1 MLTNKEVFTKNPLTN
16 RLPNKG
22 FSQVREPHTPQEWD
36 VLRYE
41 LSNFVCEGEYHV
53 GLERILSSFLTNL
66 EEPTQPAF
74 WIAGFYGSGK
84 SHLARMLEFLWRNV
98 TFQDGARARGLVNLP
113 DDISEHLQELD
124 IKGRRSGGLWSAAG
138 SLGADA
144 ANSVRIAIVS
154 VFCRS
159 AGLPAEYPTARLV
172 LWLKKNGFYD
182 AVRAFIEAQ
191 GKNFEDEILD
201 LYASPVVSQAI
212 LAAHPGYG
220 SETAVAEMIRAQFPL
235 LSDIS
240 DDQMTGTLTDIMRLQ
255 ADADGKLPLT
265 LVVLD
270 ELQQYLLH
278 NPNQTLSFQQAV
290 EACCSA
296 FKSQVLFVAT
306 GQNALR
312 GIPELAKL
320 TDRFSRPIQL
330 SDKDV
335 ETVIRQV
342 VLKKAPQHVAQV
354 AEVLE
359 KCSGEIERHL
369 AGTKLSSEPSD
380 KPFLVAD
387 YPLLPTRRRF
397 WEQVLRAVDKAG
409 AAGQLRTQLSVVHE
423 TLRGVADK
431 PLGTVV
437 AADRL
442 YTVISDSLVI
452 QGTLL
457 KDIHQIIENQD
468 DKTPDGLLRKRLCAT
483 IYMIGRLDRSA
494 GVDTG
499 LRATADV
506 LADLLVED
514 LQVGSTPLRQTIPG
528 LLAQMVDKGILIP
541 IGSEYGLQTRESAE
555 WEADFRGRLARIN
568 ADAKKIADDRTT
580 EMRTACAGLK
590 SVSFTVG
597 ESKTPRKVELHFAA
611 DAPMTDTG
619 NIAVWIRDE
628 WSVTEK
634 TVREDAQAA
643 GTQSPLVFV
652 SLPRR
657 AADKFSAALGEY
669 AALTE
674 TLQHK
679 GTPAT
684 HEGQEARS
692 GMETRQ
698 KQQRLTLNDFVADI
712 IKAARVYQGGGNEIV
727 GKDLAEAVGEA
738 SRVSAA
744 RLYPD
749 FAIGDAANW
758 ESVLARA
765 RDGNPDALNVLG
777 FTDSADKHP
786 ACQRVLAFVGTTG
799 KNGLAVRRHFTG
811 TPYGWPQHAADG
823 ALLVLTAANLLEAA
837 KSGNPVTVKQIEQP
851 SLGQTEFKAVS
862 VMVTMPQR
870 LEVGKLLLSAG
881 LSGKPADQAVSLPEF
896 VAKMRKLAED
906 AGGEAPLPVRPATT
920 LLDELKSLT
929 GNDLVFRVYE
939 HRQQLTTDWK
949 QWTLLKQTAQQ
960 RKGRWETLLSLQK
973 QAAGLPVFAA
983 AAPDIDAIRANR
995 SLLSDPDPVP
1005 SLCDTLTTALRAA
1018 MMAARQHLLEEY
1030 GSRMEAVDK
1039 DENWMRL
1046 SDTEKQNIRQAH
1058 GLLPLPALKVG
1069 TETEL
1074 LAALGDTPLP
1084 SWTTKTDALAAQVSR
1099 ALLDAAKKLEPTAV
1113 HFSLPGRSLKTLSEV
1128 DAYLADVRAEIVKH
1142 LEAGNPVVI

>member
-1 MLTNKEVFTKNPLTN
+1 MLTNKDVFTKNPLTN

-22 FSQVREPHTPQEWD
+22 VSKVREPQTTQEWD
-36 VLRYE
+36 VLHYE
-41 LSNFVCEGEYHV
+41 LSNFVCEGEYYV
-53 GLERILSSFLTNL
+53 GLERVLSSFLANL
-66 EEPTQPAF
+66 DEPTQPAF

-84 SHLARMLEFLWRNV
+84 SHLARVLEFLWRNN
-98 TFQDGARARGLVNLP
+98 TFPDGAKARGLVNLP
-113 DDISEHLQELD
+113 DDISAHLQELD
-124 IKGRRSGGLWSAAG
+124 IKGRRNGGLWSAAG
-138 SLGADA
+138 SLGSEA
-144 ANSVRIAIVS
+144 ANSIRIAIVS

-159 AGLPAEYPTARLV
+159 AGLPPDYPVARLV

-182 AVRAFIEAQ
+182 AVRAAIEAE
-191 GKNFEDEILD
+191 GKDFDDEILD
-201 LYASPVVSQAI
+201 LYASPVVSKAI
-212 LAAHPGYG
+212 LAANPGYG
-220 SETAVAEMIRAQFPL
+220 SEAAVAEMIRAQFPML
-235 LSDIS
+235 PDIS
-240 DDQMTGTLTDIMRLQ
+240 DDQMTSTLTDIMRLQ
-255 ADADGKLPLT
+255 ADANGKLPLT

-270 ELQQYLLH
+270 ELQQYLYH

-290 EACCSA
+290 EACCSV
-296 FKSQVLFVAT
+296 FGSRLLIVAT

-312 GIPELAKL
+312 AIPELSKL

-342 VLKKAPQHVAQV
+342 VLQKAPQYVSQV
-354 AEVLE
+354 AEILD
-359 KCSGEIERHL
+359 KCSGEIERQL
-369 AGTKLSSEPSD
+369 ANTKLGPEATD
-380 KPFLVAD
+380 QPFLVPD

-397 WEQVLRAVDKAG
+397 WEHVLRAVDRAG

-423 TLRGVADK
+423 TLREVADK

-442 YTVISDSLVI
+442 YAQISDDLVM

-457 KDIHQIIENQD
+457 KDIYHIIESQD
-468 DKTPDGLLRKRLCAT
+468 DGTPDGILRKRLCAT
-483 IYMIGRLDRSA
+483 IYMIGRLSKEA
-494 GVDTG
+494 GADTG

-514 LQVGSTPLRQTIPG
+514 LQVGSTPLRQIIPG
-528 LLAQMVDKGILIP
+528 LLAKMVEKGTLIP

-555 WEADFRGRLARIN
+555 WEADFRSRLARIN
-568 ADAKKIADDRTT
+568 ADAKKIADDRTA
-580 EMRTACAGLK
+580 ELRTACAGLK

-597 ESKTPRKVELHFAA
+597 ESKTPRKVDLHFAA

-619 NIAVWIRDE
+619 NIPIWIRDE

-634 TVREDAQAA
+634 TVREEAQAA
-643 GTQSPLVFV
+643 GTQSPIVFV

-657 AADKFSAALGEY
+657 AATEFNAALGEY

-684 HEGQEARS
+684 REGQEARS

-712 IKAARVYQGGGNEIV
+712 VKAARVYQGGGNEVV
-727 GKDLAEAVGEA
+727 GKDLVDAAGEA
-738 SRVSAA
+738 SKVSAA

-749 FAIGDAANW
+749 FAIGDAGNW
-758 ESVLARA
+758 ERVKTQA
-765 RDGNPDALNVLG
+765 RDGNPEALKVLG
-777 FTDSADKHP
+777 FNDSPDKHP
-786 ACQRVLAFVGTTG
+786 ACQRVLVYIGTAG

-811 TPYGWPQHAADG
+811 TSYGWPQDAVDG
-823 ALLVLTAANLLEAA
+823 ALLVLTAANLLDAT
-837 KSGNPVTVKQIEQP
+837 KSGNPVTVKQIEQAA
-851 SLGQTEFKAVS
+851 LGQTEFKAVN
-862 VMVTMPQR
+862 VTVTMPQR

-881 LSGKPADQAVSLPEF
+881 LSGKPADQAVSIPEF
-896 VAKMRKLAED
+896 VGKMRKLAED

-920 LLDELKSLT
+920 LLDELKSLA

-939 HRQQLTTDWK
+939 YRQQLGTDLN
-949 QWTLLKQTAQQ
+949 QWTALKQTAQQ
-960 RKGRWETLLSLQK
+960 RKGRWDTLLSLQK
-973 QAAGLPVFAA
+973 QAASLPIITSVSA
-983 AAPDIDAIRANR
+983 DIDAIRTNR

-1005 SLCDTLTTALRAA
+1005 SLCDTLTSALRAA
-1018 MMAARQHLLEEY
+1018 IMEARQHLLDEY
-1030 GSRMEAVDK
+1030 SRRMEAVDK
-1039 DENWMRL
+1039 DENWKRL
-1046 SDTEKQNIRQAH
+1046 TGAEKQNIRQAH
-1058 GLLPLPALKVG
+1058 GLLPLPELKVG

-1074 LAALGDTPLP
+1074 LAALNQTPLP
-1084 SWTTKTDALAAQVSR
+1084 NWATKTDALVAQVSR
-1099 ALLDAAKKLEPTAV
+1099 ALLDAAKKLEPMTV
-1113 HFSLPGRSLKTLSEV
+1113 QFLMPGRSVKTLPEL
-1128 DAYLADVRAEIVKH
+1128 DAYLADVRAEIAKH